1 MPTVGPS
8 TVKTSTEPKK
18 KRGRKPGE
26 KQPAQAGSS
35 AWHLAKLEVGESFFR
50 ATALDRWA
58 HDMRVWSVP
67 RTRRPADLQGK
78 EFTAALYTAVGSKA
92 GDIRYLICMT
102 RTA

>member
-1 MPTVGPS
+1 MPTAVRS

-18 KRGRKPGE
+18 GGRKLGE
-26 KQPAQAGSS
+26 KQKAQQGSA
-35 AWHLAKLEVGESFFR
+35 AWHLAQLEVGEFFFR
-50 ATALDRWA
+50 ETSMERWA
-58 HDMRVWSVP
+58 RDMTVWSVP

-102 RTA
+102 RTT